1 MDLSIVKQI
10 FILFVLCVTI
20 ILICCE
26 CRNCCECCN
35 CCECW
40 EWKWKKKN
48 QVHPPQIVNAFPI
61 MIRDNEELV
70 IAEYTERDENIPIV
84 DAIVINL

>member
-35 CCECW
+35 CW

>member
-1 MDLSIVKQI
+1 MDPSIVKQI

-26 CRNCCECCN
+26 CCN
-35 CCECW
+35 CCE
-40 EWKWKKKN
+40 WKRKKKN

-84 DAIVINL
+84 DAIVMNL